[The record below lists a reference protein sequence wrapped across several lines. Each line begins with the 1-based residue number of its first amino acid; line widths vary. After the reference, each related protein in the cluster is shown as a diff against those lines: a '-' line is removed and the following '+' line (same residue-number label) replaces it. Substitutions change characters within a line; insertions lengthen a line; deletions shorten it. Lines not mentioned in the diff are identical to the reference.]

1 MKKKVL
7 RAFTAVLMAGAL
19 AMTNCINAS
28 ARELRT
34 DSEVVSNCRTN
45 SDLRKDD
52 NTWVELKESYIIV
65 RGERIYAGQIWGK
78 EDYDLFGD
86 DDVKC
91 RVQSNA
97 FEHYA
102 VISTDEESDITSDYH
117 RGIAAITDW
126 ATLAGGNGDIGWANF
141 SAGYYVN

>member
-28 ARELRT
+28 ATELRT

-52 NTWVELKESYIIV
+52 KKWVVLKESYVNV
-65 RGERIYAGQIWGK
+65 RGESTYAGIIYGA
-78 EDYDLFGD
+78 EGYDIFGD
-86 DDVKC
+86 DDVRC
-91 RVQSNA
+91 QVQSNV
-97 FEHYA
+97 FDHYA
-102 VISTDEESDITSDYH
+102 AISTDKESDASPDCS
-117 RGIAAITDW
+117 RGVAATTGW
-126 ATLAGGNGDIGWANF
+126 ATLAGGNGDKGWASF